1 MPYSLGGILGRA
13 VELTGAWSGL
23 ADTLLVQAAL
33 TARLGWDRAPNPLA
47 GYSLSDEE
55 VDALL
60 RGLPGLDREP
70 PALLHD
76 DVRKVLD
83 DAAAAVE
90 EARAEFQL
98 SLAGHGRFA
107 AICHNSGLDLVGS
120 EVLAVLLAIE
130 VDARRQRLVG
140 YLANDVTQRRLTVWT
155 LRLVVG
161 DEAVA
166 QAGPGGPLRRAG
178 LLVPAGPGAWA
189 AEPVAAAPTVSWW
202 LAGDDGP
209 DPALPPGTDVLD
221 VPYAADAPIE
231 TGRIVVSS
239 GRDRVRRL
247 QSVAAGLLR
256 SSLLITPKP
265 TGPDA
270 WDALIRWAT
279 LTGAGVVVEV
289 EGDDVLGSEGRDRI
303 GRAWHLA
310 WGITSRGDLAIAD
323 LPRRPWLEAPP
334 GPEVASADEWAG
346 AFGGTAPDG
355 ADAYRLSA
363 EQLLY
368 VSRASGAVGGDLA
381 AAVRRLAGPV
391 QGTATRI
398 RPTRTWDDLVLDA
411 ERRERVE
418 EIAIRCRQRRRVFD
432 TWGLAPQPS
441 TGVVALFAGPSGTGK
456 TLAAEVIAADLG
468 VEVYKIDLANMVSK
482 YIGETEKNLSA
493 VFDAAEAS
501 SVALFFDEADAL
513 LGRRSEVS
521 DAHDRYANIEV
532 AYLLQR
538 LERYDGLAIMA
549 TNLLRNIDP
558 AFLRRIHVIV
568 EFPVPEAPERRRIL
582 APVPAAERAP
592 RRRPRPRCAGRPG
605 RDGGRSHPQ
614 LGGDG
619 GVPRRRGGAADRAG
633 PRHHRRA
640 ARDAE
645 ARSALRCRHDPDDP
659 VGGGVLSH
667 ITD

>member
-1 MPYSLGGILGRA
+1 MGPG
-13 VELTGAWSGL
+13 
-23 ADTLLVQAAL
+23 
-33 TARLGWDRAPNPLA
+33 PNPLA

-55 VDALL
+55 VDSLL

-83 DAAAAVE
+83 DATAAVE
-90 EARAEFQL
+90 DARAEFQL
-98 SLAGHGRFA
+98 SLGGHGRFA
-107 AICHNSGLDLVGS
+107 AICHNSRLDLVGS
-120 EVLAVLLAIE
+120 EVLAVLLAVE

-155 LRLVVG
+155 LRLVAG

-178 LLVPAGPGAWA
+178 LLVPAGLGAWA

-209 DPALPPGTDVLD
+209 DPALPPGTEVLD

-231 TGRIVVSS
+231 PGRIVVSS

-310 WGITSRGDLAIAD
+310 WGITSGGALAIAD

-368 VSRASGAVGGDLA
+368 VSRASGAVAGDLA
-381 AAVRRLAGPV
+381 AAVRRLAGPC
-391 QGTATRI
+391 
-398 RPTRTWDDLVLDA
+398 
-411 ERRERVE
+411 RV
-418 EIAIRCRQRRRVFD
+418 RRRVSGPPARG
-432 TWGLAPQPS
+432 TTSSLMRSGGSGSRRSPS
-441 TGVVALFAGPSGTGK
+441 GAASADGCSTTGVSPRSRRLAWSPS
-456 TLAAEVIAADLG
+456 
-468 VEVYKIDLANMVSK
+468 S
-482 YIGETEKNLSA
+482 
-493 VFDAAEAS
+493 
-501 SVALFFDEADAL
+501 
-513 LGRRSEVS
+513 
-521 DAHDRYANIEV
+521 
-532 AYLLQR
+532 
-538 LERYDGLAIMA
+538 
-549 TNLLRNIDP
+549 P
-558 AFLRRIHVIV
+558 
-568 EFPVPEAPERRRIL
+568 
-582 APVPAAERAP
+582 
-592 RRRPRPRCAGRPG
+592 GRPAPA
-605 RDGGRSHPQ
+605 RRWP
-614 LGGDG
+614 
-619 GVPRRRGGAADRAG
+619 PR
-633 PRHHRRA
+633 
-640 ARDAE
+640 
-645 ARSALRCRHDPDDP
+645 
-659 VGGGVLSH
+659 
-667 ITD
+667 

>member
-1 MPYSLGGILGRA
+1 
-13 VELTGAWSGL
+13 VELSGAWSGL
-23 ADTLLVQAAL
+23 ADTLLVRAAL

-60 RGLPGLDREP
+60 RALPGLDREP
-70 PALLHD
+70 PALLQD

-83 DAAAAVE
+83 DADAAVE

-98 SLAGHGRFA
+98 SLGDHGRFA
-107 AICHNSGLDLVGS
+107 AICHNAVLDLAGA
-120 EVLAVLLAIE
+120 EVLALLVAVE
-130 VDARRQRLVG
+130 VDPRRQRLAG
-140 YLANDVTQRRLTVWT
+140 YLADDVTQRRLTVWT
-155 LRLVVG
+155 LRLVAG
-161 DEAVA
+161 DEAA
-166 QAGPGGPLRRAG
+166 ALAGPGGPLRRAA
-178 LLVPAGPGAWA
+178 LLAPVGPGAWA
-189 AEPVAAAPTVSWW
+189 AEPVAVAPAVSWW

-209 DPALPPGTDVLD
+209 DPGFPPGTEVLE
-221 VPYAADAPIE
+221 VPYAADAPTE

-239 GRDRVRRL
+239 ARDRVRRL
-247 QSVAAGLLR
+247 QSVAAGVLR
-256 SSLLITPKP
+256 PSLLVTPKP

-279 LTGAGVVVEV
+279 LTGAGVVVEI
-289 EGDDVLGSEGRDRI
+289 GADDEVLGSEGRDRI
-303 GRAWHLA
+303 GRAWHLS
-310 WGITSRGDLAIAD
+310 WGIASRGDLAISD
-323 LPRRPWLEAPP
+323 LPRRPWLEATS
-334 GPEVASADEWAG
+334 GPEVASPDEWAG
-346 AFGGTAPDG
+346 AFGGTAPEG

-432 TWGLAPQPS
+432 SWGLAPQPS

-468 VEVYKIDLANMVSK
+468 LEVYKVDLANLVSK
-482 YIGETEKNLSA
+482 YIGETEKNLSI

-568 EFPVPEAPERRRIL
+568 EFPVPEAPERRRIWRRCLPPRAPL
-582 APVPAAERAP
+582 ADDLDLDVFADRVEMVGGAIRNAVATASFLAAEEGKPIGQAHVVTAVRREMQKLGRLFDAGSVQTTP
-592 RRRPRPRCAGRPG
+592 PAEASATTSVTRRP
-605 RDGGRSHPQ
+605 
-614 LGGDG
+614 
-619 GVPRRRGGAADRAG
+619 
-633 PRHHRRA
+633 
-640 ARDAE
+640 
-645 ARSALRCRHDPDDP
+645 
-659 VGGGVLSH
+659 
-667 ITD
+667 